1 MVEGQLSEL
10 LYRTILTYFA
20 QGVIGLLLFLV
31 FLHFYSLNKH
41 KFLQTWAFSWFAFFL
56 FMIST
61 SSILMLPK
69 NGYTEHRFWLSLAS
83 MTFSFWQVAF
93 ILIGCFVLVRK
104 QDVKPKRLWW
114 ILGSILLI
122 SLTIIL
128 YKHENPDAGNIRYLL
143 RVGIKYL
150 LIGIGFLIAGLI
162 TLKNPQFTR
171 GIGQKILASGFLS
184 YGLVAI
190 YYSTIV
196 ILNFLGG
203 THAFPSFFGLLELIV
218 IFLIGL
224 GMIMW
229 MLEDEREKLKK
240 TNQELDSF
248 LYSVSHDLRA
258 PIASILGLTNLAK
271 IEAEPN
277 EINRK
282 YFDMIDQRVKKLDI
296 VIGDILRL
304 SRSKNSEA
312 KHEFIDFNK
321 LVFEIIA
328 DLKFNEGASAIRLNY
343 VQNPEN
349 TFYSDT
355 AQLKIIVGNLLS
367 NAVKYHRLDQA
378 DPYIEVIF
386 SKSKSKTIFSIRDNG
401 EGIPKDN
408 HDRIFNMFFRA
419 STQSDGTGLG
429 LYIVKEALAKIDGEI
444 TLLSEEGKGSLFTVT
459 LINDRQ

>member
-1 MVEGQLSEL
+1 
-10 LYRTILTYFA
+10 
-20 QGVIGLLLFLV
+20 
-31 FLHFYSLNKH
+31 
-41 KFLQTWAFSWFAFFL
+41 
-56 FMIST
+56 
-61 SSILMLPK
+61 
-69 NGYTEHRFWLSLAS
+69 
-83 MTFSFWQVAF
+83 
-93 ILIGCFVLVRK
+93 
-104 QDVKPKRLWW
+104 
-114 ILGSILLI
+114 
-122 SLTIIL
+122 
-128 YKHENPDAGNIRYLL
+128 
-143 RVGIKYL
+143 
-150 LIGIGFLIAGLI
+150 
-162 TLKNPQFTR
+162 
-171 GIGQKILASGFLS
+171 
-184 YGLVAI
+184 
-190 YYSTIV
+190 
-196 ILNFLGG
+196 
-203 THAFPSFFGLLELIV
+203 
-218 IFLIGL
+218 
-224 GMIMW
+224 MW

-277 EINRK
+277 DINQK

-343 VQNPEN
+343 IQNPEN

-386 SKSKSKTIFSIRDNG
+386 SKSKSKTTFSIRDNG